1 MGSSAAVHPAT
12 PSSSKD
18 GSSRRRVH
26 AISAAAMREMK
37 ALSLM
42 SLVRRLR
49 VSLPLLLLSFTI
61 LVSCHTLAQVQQ
73 VAVDGEDVL
82 PRVLL
87 QVWLPC
93 SHIFG
98 PLMLMALRPCDR
110 MGTLWA
116 AIVFAAICAYAIGNQ
131 IYYWPTA
138 AHGFNTTRGVLLLLC
153 EICDSQN
160 SSSQPALT
168 DFLLDVAT
176 SWTCRIPPPNLL
188 L

>member
-61 LVSCHTLAQVQQ
+61 LVSCHTLAQVQH
-73 VAVDGEDVL
+73 GED
-82 PRVLL
+82 
-87 QVWLPC
+87 
-93 SHIFG
+93 
-98 PLMLMALRPCDR
+98 
-110 MGTLWA
+110 A
-116 AIVFAAICAYAIGNQ
+116 A
-131 IYYWPTA
+131 
-138 AHGFNTTRGVLLLLC
+138 
-153 EICDSQN
+153 
-160 SSSQPALT
+160 
-168 DFLLDVAT
+168 VA
-176 SWTCRIPPPNLL
+176 
-188 L
+188 

>member
-1 MGSSAAVHPAT
+1 M
-12 PSSSKD
+12 
-18 GSSRRRVH
+18 H

-116 AIVFAAICAYAIGNQ
+116 AIVFAVICAYAIVNQ

-138 AHGFNTTRGVLLLLC
+138 ADAMAMGSMTTVSHGRLPRMTWWVR
-153 EICDSQN
+153 
-160 SSSQPALT
+160 
-168 DFLLDVAT
+168 
-176 SWTCRIPPPNLL
+176 
-188 L
+188 